1 MRGSTSRPINYIG
14 HPVEGTLAID
24 SSKSFHCLPFWYIFG
39 SVALFGDVIV
49 DESKLTSLSPGGD
62 AVEADVELG
71 AVLRVGVLG
80 VGVQDASLQGLVGTL
95 EPVDS
100 HLVLCKIRN
109 HITILVPSYD
119 SILYQG

>member
-1 MRGSTSRPINYIG
+1 MVQLQDQSIISDILLKGPLPWICSTK
-14 HPVEGTLAID
+14 L
-24 SSKSFHCLPFWYIFG
+24 FHCLPFWYIFG
-39 SVALFGDVIV
+39 SVALFGNVVV

-62 AVEADVELG
+62 AVEADLELG

-100 HLVLCKIRN
+100 HLVL
-109 HITILVPSYD
+109 
-119 SILYQG
+119 